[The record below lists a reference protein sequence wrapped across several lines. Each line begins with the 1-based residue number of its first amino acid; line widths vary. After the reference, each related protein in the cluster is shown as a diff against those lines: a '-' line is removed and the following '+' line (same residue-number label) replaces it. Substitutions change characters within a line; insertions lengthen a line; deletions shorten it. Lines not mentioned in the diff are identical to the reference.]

1 MQTPTIAASAQPRL
15 ARGVRLQTDSKTGNS
30 VLLFPEGVLELNE
43 TAQEIVTRCDGRT
56 VAEIVQALAEEIRCR
71 SSNAWRRCAGN
82 PCGLATTQIDRTR
95 MIAPRPYALL
105 AEITYRC
112 PLHCP
117 YCSNP
122 TQARNDQE
130 LTTSEWTRVI
140 REAAALGVLQIGFS
154 GGEPLA
160 RRDLQDLVRAAR
172 EANLYTNLIT
182 SGIGLDD
189 DRVRALRDAGLDS
202 IQLSF
207 QSDNTDLAD
216 EIAGARAHQRKLDAA
231 AKIRAAGIPLSLNF
245 VIHRRNIDRLA
256 EMIALAESLQAER
269 VELANVQF
277 YGWAFFN
284 RAALLPTR
292 EQVVR
297 AREIATAAKARLT
310 GKIDI
315 FYVLPDYYENRP
327 KPCLNGWGQRYLTVN
342 PIGDVLPC
350 PTASSAIPD
359 LRFENVRARE
369 LDWIWRESESFNRF
383 RGTEWMPE
391 PCQSCPQ
398 REIDF
403 GGCRCQAA
411 LLTGNAANTDPVC
424 DLSPNR
430 ATVDAV
436 LREVDSL
443 GYNTPAWTYRANP
456 KEVQRV
462 QYFSRG

>member
-1 MQTPTIAASAQPRL
+1 
-15 ARGVRLQTDSKTGNS
+15 
-30 VLLFPEGVLELNE
+30 
-43 TAQEIVTRCDGRT
+43 
-56 VAEIVQALAEEIRCR
+56 
-71 SSNAWRRCAGN
+71 
-82 PCGLATTQIDRTR
+82 

-122 TQARNDQE
+122 IAVRNGNLEGGAPAAPGKTGSQE
-130 LTTSEWTRVI
+130 LAPPSNAELSTDEWKRVI

-160 RRDLQDLVRAAR
+160 RPDLPDLVRAAR
-172 EANLYTNLIT
+172 EAKLYTNLIT

-189 DRVRALRDAGLDS
+189 DRLRALRDAGLDS
-202 IQLSF
+202 VQLSF
-207 QSDNTDLAD
+207 QSDTTDLAD

-245 VIHRRNIDRLA
+245 VIHRRNIDRLLQ
-256 EMIALAESLQAER
+256 MIELAESVHAER

-277 YGWAFFN
+277 YGWAFLN

-297 AREIATAAKARLT
+297 AREIATAAKARLA

-327 KPCLNGWGQRYLTVN
+327 KPCLSGWGQRYITVN

-350 PTASSAIPD
+350 PTASSAIPN

-424 DLSPNR
+424 ELSSNR
-430 ATVDAV
+430 ARVDQV
-436 LREVDSL
+436 LRDLNSSSYHWRE
-443 GYNTPAWTYRANP
+443 WTYRINP
-456 KEVQRV
+456 KTVLTSV
-462 QYFSRG
+462 

>member
-1 MQTPTIAASAQPRL
+1 
-15 ARGVRLQTDSKTGNS
+15 
-30 VLLFPEGVLELNE
+30 
-43 TAQEIVTRCDGRT
+43 
-56 VAEIVQALAEEIRCR
+56 
-71 SSNAWRRCAGN
+71 
-82 PCGLATTQIDRTR
+82 

-122 TQARNDQE
+122 IAVRNGNLEGGAPATPGKTGSQE
-130 LTTSEWTRVI
+130 LAPPCNVELSADEWTRVI
-140 REAAALGVLQIGFS
+140 REAAGLGVLQIGFS
-154 GGEPLA
+154 GGEPLT
-160 RRDLQDLVRAAR
+160 RRDLPDLIRAAR

-189 DRVRALRDAGLDS
+189 DRVGALRDAGLDS

-216 EIAGARAHQRKLDAA
+216 EIAGTRAHPRKLDAA
-231 AKIRAAGIPLSLNF
+231 AKIHAAGIPLSLNF

-256 EMIALAESLQAER
+256 QMIALAESLRAER

-277 YGWAFFN
+277 YGWAFLN

-292 EQVVR
+292 QQVVR
-297 AREIATAAKARLT
+297 AREIATAAKARLA
-310 GKIDI
+310 GRIDI
-315 FYVLPDYYENRP
+315 FYVLPDYYETRP

-342 PIGDVLPC
+342 PIGEVLPC
-350 PTASSAIPD
+350 ATAASAIPD
-359 LRFENVRARE
+359 LHFENVRTRE
-369 LDWIWRESESFNRF
+369 LDWIWRDSESFNRF

-411 LLTGNAANTDPVC
+411 LLTGKAANTDPVC
-424 DLSPNR
+424 ELSPNR
-430 ATVDAV
+430 AGVDAV
-436 LREVDSL
+436 LHELDSL
-443 GYNTPAWTYRANP
+443 RYNALDWTYRVNP
-456 KEVQRV
+456 KALPTLEHVK
-462 QYFSRG
+462 

>member
-1 MQTPTIAASAQPRL
+1 
-15 ARGVRLQTDSKTGNS
+15 
-30 VLLFPEGVLELNE
+30 
-43 TAQEIVTRCDGRT
+43 
-56 VAEIVQALAEEIRCR
+56 
-71 SSNAWRRCAGN
+71 
-82 PCGLATTQIDRTR
+82 

-122 TQARNDQE
+122 THFCRATASVAVPKFGGRSADPTNADAVTSAVPSGE
-130 LTTSEWTRVI
+130 LSTNEWTRVI

-154 GGEPLA
+154 GGEPLV
-160 RRDLQDLVRAAR
+160 RRDLPELVRAAR

-189 DRVRALRDAGLDS
+189 DRVGALRDAGLDS

-207 QSDNTDLAD
+207 QSDNADLAD
-216 EIAGARAHQRKLDAA
+216 EIAGTRAHQRKLEAA

-256 EMIALAESLQAER
+256 QMIALAESLRAER

-277 YGWAFFN
+277 YGWAFLN

-297 AREIATAAKARLT
+297 AREIAIAAKARLA

-315 FYVLPDYYENRP
+315 FYVLPDYYETRP

-342 PIGDVLPC
+342 PVGDVLPC

-359 LRFENVRARE
+359 LRFENVRTHE

-398 REIDF
+398 KEIDF

-424 DLSPNR
+424 DLSLNR
-430 ATVDAV
+430 GSVDAV
-436 LREVDSL
+436 LRDLNSSA
-443 GYNTPAWTYRANP
+443 GRAPDWTYRVNP
-456 KEVQRV
+456 KTVPV
-462 QYFSRG
+462 SLAHL

>member
-1 MQTPTIAASAQPRL
+1 M
-15 ARGVRLQTDSKTGNS
+15 
-30 VLLFPEGVLELNE
+30 
-43 TAQEIVTRCDGRT
+43 TAQ
-56 VAEIVQALAEEIRCR
+56 
-71 SSNAWRRCAGN
+71 
-82 PCGLATTQIDRTR
+82 
-95 MIAPRPYALL
+95 RPYALL

-122 TQARNDQE
+122 VAVACAVLSGEQARQPSSALRTAHATANNGE
-130 LTTSEWTRVI
+130 LSTDEWRRVI

-160 RRDLQDLVRAAR
+160 RLDLPEMVRAAR
-172 EANLYTNLIT
+172 AANLYTNLIT

-202 IQLSF
+202 VQLSF
-207 QSDNTDLAD
+207 QSDNSDLAD

-231 AKIRAAGIPLSLNF
+231 AKIRAVGIPLSLNF
-245 VIHRRNIDRLA
+245 VIHRRNIDRLPQ
-256 EMIALAESLQAER
+256 MIELAESLQAER

-277 YGWAFFN
+277 YGWALLN

-297 AREIATAAKARLT
+297 AREIATAAKARLA

-315 FYVLPDYYENRP
+315 FYVLPDYYETRP
-327 KPCLNGWGQRYLTVN
+327 KPCLSGWGQRYLTVN
-342 PIGDVLPC
+342 PTGEVLPC

-359 LRFENVRARE
+359 LRFENVRARD

-424 DLSPNR
+424 ELSPNR
-430 ATVDAV
+430 GSVDAV
-436 LREVDSL
+436 LHELDSL
-443 GYNTPAWTYRANP
+443 GYHAPAWTYRTNP
-456 KEVQRV
+456 KGSPVASPAVAAGR
-462 QYFSRG
+462 

>member
-1 MQTPTIAASAQPRL
+1 M
-15 ARGVRLQTDSKTGNS
+15 
-30 VLLFPEGVLELNE
+30 
-43 TAQEIVTRCDGRT
+43 T
-56 VAEIVQALAEEIRCR
+56 V
-71 SSNAWRRCAGN
+71 
-82 PCGLATTQIDRTR
+82 
-95 MIAPRPYALL
+95 PRPYALL

-122 TQARNDQE
+122 VAASLCEAPRRRPQGGGSSNGE
-130 LTTSEWTRVI
+130 LTTEEWKRVI
-140 REAAALGVLQIGFS
+140 HEAAALGVLQIGFS

-160 RRDLQDLVRAAR
+160 RRDLVELIRAAR
-172 EANLYTNLIT
+172 EAKLFTNLIT

-189 DRVRALRDAGLDS
+189 DRVRGLHDAGLES

-207 QSDNTDLAD
+207 QSDEASLAD
-216 EIAGARAHQRKLDAA
+216 EIAGARAHERKLEVA

-245 VIHRRNIDRLA
+245 VIHRHNIDRLPQ
-256 EMIALAESLQAER
+256 MIELTEALGAER
-269 VELANVQF
+269 VELANAQF
-277 YGWAFFN
+277 YGWAFRN

-292 EQVVR
+292 EQVDR
-297 AREIATAAKARLT
+297 ARDIANAAKARLA

-315 FYVLPDYYENRP
+315 FYVLPDYYGMRP

-359 LRFENVRARE
+359 LQFENVQTRA

-391 PCQSCPQ
+391 PCRSCPQ
-398 REIDF
+398 KEIDF

-411 LLTGNAANTDPVC
+411 LLSGNAANTDPVC
-424 DLSPNR
+424 EFSPNR
-430 ATVDAV
+430 SRVDAV
-436 LREVDSL
+436 LCHINSSTGHAPD
-443 GYNTPAWTYRANP
+443 WTYRTNP
-456 KEVQRV
+456 TAMPVSV
-462 QYFSRG
+462 

>member
-1 MQTPTIAASAQPRL
+1 M
-15 ARGVRLQTDSKTGNS
+15 
-30 VLLFPEGVLELNE
+30 
-43 TAQEIVTRCDGRT
+43 TA
-56 VAEIVQALAEEIRCR
+56 L
-71 SSNAWRRCAGN
+71 
-82 PCGLATTQIDRTR
+82 
-95 MIAPRPYALL
+95 RPYALL

-122 TQARNDQE
+122 VGASLREASPRSHGGEYSNGE
-130 LTTSEWTRVI
+130 LTTEEWKRII
-140 REAAALGVLQIGFS
+140 RDAAALGVLQIGFS

-160 RRDLQDLVRAAR
+160 RRDLVSLIHAAR

-207 QSDNTDLAD
+207 QSDEPSLAD
-216 EIAGARAHQRKLDAA
+216 EIAGARAHDSKVKVA
-231 AKIRAAGIPLSLNF
+231 AKIRATGIPLSLNF
-245 VIHRRNIDRLA
+245 VIHRRNIDRLSQ
-256 EMIALAESLQAER
+256 MIDLAEVLGAER

-277 YGWAFFN
+277 YGWAFRN

-292 EQVVR
+292 EQVDR
-297 AREIATAAKARLT
+297 ARDIAIAAKVRLAN
-310 GKIDI
+310 KVEI
-315 FYVLPDYYENRP
+315 FYVLPDYYETRP

-342 PIGDVLPC
+342 PVGDVLPC

-359 LRFENVRARE
+359 LRFENIRTRD
-369 LDWIWRESESFNRF
+369 LDSIWRESESFNRF

-391 PCQSCPQ
+391 PCRSCPQ

-411 LLTGNAANTDPVC
+411 LVSGNAANTDPVC
-424 DLSPNR
+424 EFSSNR
-430 ATVDAV
+430 GRIDA
-436 LREVDSL
+436 LLDEVNSL
-443 GYNTPAWTYRANP
+443 HHKIAGWTYRQNP
-456 KEVQRV
+456 EHVLA
-462 QYFSRG
+462 SP